1 MCGGM
6 FRQLVRYISGL
17 VPSMQRPYPSV
28 DTGSAQSMYV
38 PAGIAL
44 EKLFTSLLVS
54 ESSRSQVNST
64 SNCSTRLFHTKRIHW
79 LGNVDQL
86 KA

>member
-1 MCGGM
+1 VQRPVSTACAIHI
-6 FRQLVRYISGL
+6 RST
-17 VPSMQRPYPSV
+17 PSMQRSYPSV

-44 EKLFTSLLVS
+44 ENLCELAGIGIVALTGEFD
-54 ESSRSQVNST
+54 

>member
-1 MCGGM
+1 MCGGL
-6 FRQLVRYISGL
+6 FRQLVRYISAL
-17 VPSMQRPYPSV
+17 LPSMQRSYPCV

-44 EKLFTSLLVS
+44 EKLTSLLVS
-54 ESSRSQVNST
+54 ESWRSQVNST